1 MKINGKIMLVLS
13 MVLLLTFMSSSTAFD
28 VDTLDSNQIILEDC
42 TVNST
47 ILETASDDS
56 INGNAN
62 GISASLESNEKII
75 ENNEIEAIEHNEH
88 HTIENNEMQ
97 ATEPNEHNSIDNNE
111 GINTS
116 LKEECE
122 NDEIKNFDGIVISD
136 DSYSCGPASL
146 ATVLNRLGMELTLKE
161 VSQYTDTTEE
171 KGTSMLSL
179 INASKHFGFDAAGA
193 RLDALDLKENY
204 IVHMNIEGNEHWSVI
219 ESIDGEHVFLMDPN
233 EGHVNFTL
241 DEFNSYFTGNA
252 IIIFNEADNILQEE
266 LKSKNIS
273 ILSDDESLEIFG
285 KRMVKKVVGYKT
297 VKKYGFIPHYGWKL
311 MPVVSKGEVHFSQW
325 KYVKGVYYTVGWYSV
340 KEPIYKV
347 YYISDEALTSAP
359 LKNVKKTAKTLKKSS
374 NAKKIQASKK
384 AKKTTKK
391 TSKNTKKTKKI
402 KK

>member
-56 INGNAN
+56 INENAN

-88 HTIENNEMQ
+88 HTKENNEMQ
-97 ATEPNEHNSIDNNE
+97 ATEPNEHNSIDNNK

-171 KGTSMLSL
+171 KGTSML
-179 INASKHFGFDAAGA
+179 
-193 RLDALDLKENY
+193 
-204 IVHMNIEGNEHWSVI
+204 
-219 ESIDGEHVFLMDPN
+219 
-233 EGHVNFTL
+233 
-241 DEFNSYFTGNA
+241 
-252 IIIFNEADNILQEE
+252 
-266 LKSKNIS
+266 
-273 ILSDDESLEIFG
+273 
-285 KRMVKKVVGYKT
+285 
-297 VKKYGFIPHYGWKL
+297 
-311 MPVVSKGEVHFSQW
+311 
-325 KYVKGVYYTVGWYSV
+325 
-340 KEPIYKV
+340 
-347 YYISDEALTSAP
+347 
-359 LKNVKKTAKTLKKSS
+359 
-374 NAKKIQASKK
+374 
-384 AKKTTKK
+384 
-391 TSKNTKKTKKI
+391 
-402 KK
+402 

>member
-13 MVLLLTFMSSSTAFD
+13 MVLLLTFMTGSTAFD
-28 VDTLDSNQIILEDC
+28 VDTLDSNQIIQEDC
-42 TVNST
+42 ITNST

-56 INGNAN
+56 INENEN
-62 GISASLESNEKII
+62 GKSDSIEINEKLI
-75 ENNEIEAIEHNEH
+75 ENNGNKAI
-88 HTIENNEMQ
+88 
-97 ATEPNEHNSIDNNE
+97 EPNEHNTIEPDETIEPNEHYTIENNKEID
-111 GINTS
+111 TS
-116 LKEECE
+116 LKEECK
-122 NDEIKNFDGIVISD
+122 NDENKNFDGIVVSD

-146 ATVLNRLGMELTLKE
+146 ATVLNRFGMNLTLKE
-161 VSQYTDTTEE
+161 VSQFTDTTKE

-193 RLDALDLKENY
+193 RLDVCDLKENY
-204 IVHMNIEGNEHWSVI
+204 IIHMNIDGNEHWTVFKNI
-219 ESIDGEHVFLMDPN
+219 TDDYVFLMDPN

-252 IIIFNEADNILQEE
+252 IIIFNEATNIIQDE
-266 LKSKNIS
+266 LKSENIS

-297 VKKYGFIPHYGWKL
+297 VRKYGFVPHYGWKL

-325 KYVKGVYYTVGWYSV
+325 KYVKGVYYTLGWYSA

-359 LKNVKKTAKTLKKSS
+359 LKNVKKTSKTLKKSS
-374 NAKKIQASKK
+374 KSKKLQASKK
-384 AKKTTKK
+384 AKKKTTKK
-391 TSKNTKKTKKI
+391 TSKKTTKKNRK
-402 KK
+402 

>member
-13 MVLLLTFMSSSTAFD
+13 MVLLLTFMTGSTAFD
-28 VDTLDSNQIILEDC
+28 VDTLDSNQIIQEDC
-42 TVNST
+42 ITNST

-56 INGNAN
+56 INENEN
-62 GISASLESNEKII
+62 GKSDSIEINEKLI
-75 ENNEIEAIEHNEH
+75 ENNGNKAIEPNEH
-88 HTIENNEMQ
+88 YTIENNE
-97 ATEPNEHNSIDNNE
+97 TIKTNEHYTIENNKEID
-111 GINTS
+111 TS
-116 LKEECE
+116 LKEECK
-122 NDEIKNFDGIVISD
+122 NDENKNFDGIVVSD

-146 ATVLNRLGMELTLKE
+146 ATVLNRFGMNLTLKE
-161 VSQYTDTTEE
+161 VSQFTDTTEE

-193 RLDALDLKENY
+193 RLDVCDLKENY
-204 IVHMNIEGNEHWSVI
+204 IIHMNIDGNEHWTVFKNI
-219 ESIDGEHVFLMDPN
+219 TDDYVFLMDPN

-241 DEFNSYFTGNA
+241 EEFNSYFTGNA
-252 IIIFNEADNILQEE
+252 IIIFNEATGIIQDE
-266 LKSKNIS
+266 LKSENIS

>member
-1 MKINGKIMLVLS
+1 

-56 INGNAN
+56 INENAN

-88 HTIENNEMQ
+88 YTKENNEMQ
-97 ATEPNEHNSIDNNE
+97 ATEPNEHNSIDNNK

-146 ATVLNRLGMELTLKE
+146 A
-161 VSQYTDTTEE
+161 
-171 KGTSMLSL
+171 TSMLSL

-391 TSKNTKKTKKI
+391 TSNNTKKTKKI

>member
-1 MKINGKIMLVLS
+1 
-13 MVLLLTFMSSSTAFD
+13 MV
-28 VDTLDSNQIILEDC
+28 
-42 TVNST
+42 
-47 ILETASDDS
+47 
-56 INGNAN
+56 AN
-62 GISASLESNEKII
+62 I
-75 ENNEIEAIEHNEH
+75 
-88 HTIENNEMQ
+88 
-97 ATEPNEHNSIDNNE
+97 
-111 GINTS
+111 
-116 LKEECE
+116 
-122 NDEIKNFDGIVISD
+122 
-136 DSYSCGPASL
+136 
-146 ATVLNRLGMELTLKE
+146 
-161 VSQYTDTTEE
+161 TEE
-171 KGTSMLSL
+171 IYCLHIATSA
-179 INASKHFGFDAAGA
+179 N
-193 RLDALDLKENY
+193 
-204 IVHMNIEGNEHWSVI
+204 
-219 ESIDGEHVFLMDPN
+219 GEHVFLMDPN

>member
-1 MKINGKIMLVLS
+1 

-56 INGNAN
+56 INENAN

-88 HTIENNEMQ
+88 YTKENNEMQ
-97 ATEPNEHNSIDNNE
+97 ATEPNEHNSIDNNK

-241 DEFNSYFTGNA
+241 DEFNSYFT
-252 IIIFNEADNILQEE
+252 QEE

-391 TSKNTKKTKKI
+391 TSNNTKKTKKI

>member
-1 MKINGKIMLVLS
+1 

-56 INGNAN
+56 INENAN

-88 HTIENNEMQ
+88 YTKENNEMQ
-97 ATEPNEHNSIDNNE
+97 ATEPNEHNSIDNNK

-233 EGHVNFTL
+233 EGHVN
-241 DEFNSYFTGNA
+241 
-252 IIIFNEADNILQEE
+252 QEE

-391 TSKNTKKTKKI
+391 TSNNTKKTKKI

>member
-56 INGNAN
+56 INENAN

-88 HTIENNEMQ
+88 YTIENNEMQ

-136 DSYSCGPASL
+136 DSYSC
-146 ATVLNRLGMELTLKE
+146 
-161 VSQYTDTTEE
+161 TDTTEE